1 MESSETREEVF
12 PYYKSSVRG
21 CQVGRP
27 HPLPIPLPS
36 RERGHS
42 SPPWRGRVR
51 ERGTKGD
58 SLLED
63 LKHILADRQKV
74 RIDESSHLPAAVLL
88 LLLKEGGE
96 YHVLFTRRTENLTH
110 HRGQISFPGGA
121 YQNGDRSLLETAL
134 RECHE
139 EMGIAPRDVAVLG
152 ELDDTLTYV
161 SHYHITPFVGI
172 IPWPYPL
179 MPNPAEIAEVITA
192 PLVALRE
199 KASFREEVRV
209 EEGIEV
215 TVPFYIYKGKVIWGA
230 TARILKQ
237 LLTLFP

>member
-1 MESSETREEVF
+1 MVDMTDNLR
-12 PYYKSSVRG
+12 
-21 CQVGRP
+21 
-27 HPLPIPLPS
+27 
-36 RERGHS
+36 
-42 SPPWRGRVR
+42 RV
-51 ERGTKGD
+51 
-58 SLLED
+58 
-63 LKHILADRQKV
+63 LARRHKV
-74 RIDESSHLPAAVLL
+74 RIVESSHLPAAVVL
-88 LLLKEGGE
+88 LLLKQGGE

-121 YQNGDRSLLETAL
+121 CQKEDCSLLATAL

-179 MPNPAEIAEVITA
+179 KPNPVEIAEVITA
-192 PLVALRE
+192 PLLALRD
-199 KASFREEVRV
+199 KASFREEVSV

-215 TVPFYIYKGKVIWGA
+215 TVPFYTYKGKVIWGA

-237 LLTLFP
+237 LLALLP